1 MRALRVD
8 GLFRVCGIA
17 ALCIATMT
25 VAMISSPRPA
35 AAETEVDVALV
46 LAVDISFSMDT
57 DEQELQRAGFVEAM
71 RSTEVH
77 EAIGRG
83 LIGQIAVTYVEW
95 AGVADRHV
103 IVPWT
108 LIDGPES
115 AERFAEDL
123 EFERI
128 HRARR
133 TSISSAID
141 YGLALLEESGVR
153 ALRKVI
159 DVSGDGP
166 NNEGVF
172 VTDARD
178 RAIAAGVTV
187 NGLPIMLK
195 QPGYLDIHD
204 LDRYYVDCVIG
215 GPGAFV
221 VPVRSPDEFVDAI
234 RTKLVLEIAGV
245 PPEDY
250 DLPNAVPVQFA
261 QARPATDCLIGER
274 QWDQRNRF

>member
-1 MRALRVD
+1 MTALSSGGSVRR
-8 GLFRVCGIA
+8 GGAA
-17 ALCIATMT
+17 ALFLATMI
-25 VAMISSPRPA
+25 VAGLSQTRPA

-57 DEQELQRAGFVEAM
+57 DEQELQRAGFVEAL
-71 RSTEVH
+71 RSPEVH

-83 LIGQIAVTYVEW
+83 LIGQIAVTYFEW

-103 IVPWT
+103 VVPWT

-115 AERFAEDL
+115 AVRFAEDL

-133 TSISSAID
+133 TSISGAID
-141 YGLALLEESGVR
+141 YGLDLLAESGVR
-153 ALRKVI
+153 ALRNVI

-166 NNEGVF
+166 NNEGRP
-172 VTDARD
+172 VTLARD
-178 RAIAAGVTV
+178 RAIEEGVTV

-195 QPGYLDIHD
+195 QPGYLDIHE
-204 LDRYYVDCVIG
+204 LDRYYIDCVIG

-221 VPVRSPDEFVDAI
+221 VPVRSPEEFVTAI
-234 RTKLVLEIAGV
+234 RTKLVLEIAGEM
-245 PPEDY
+245 PEEPLLRY
-250 DLPNAVPVQFA
+250 A
-261 QARPATDCLIGER
+261 QASPPTDCLIGER

>member
-1 MRALRVD
+1 MRALRA
-8 GLFRVCGIA
+8 GGRSRPRGSA
-17 ALCIATMT
+17 AFCVAMMT
-25 VAMISSPRPA
+25 VATLSLARPA

-77 EAIGRG
+77 EAIARG
-83 LIGQIAVTYVEW
+83 LIGTIAVTYVEW

-103 IVPWT
+103 VVPWT
-108 LIDGPES
+108 LIDTPES
-115 AERFAEDL
+115 AIRFAEDL

-133 TSISSAID
+133 TSISGAID
-141 YGLALLEESGVR
+141 FGLQLLEESGVR
-153 ALRKVI
+153 ALRQVI

-166 NNEGVF
+166 NNEGRF
-172 VTDARD
+172 VAEARQ
-178 RAIAAGVTV
+178 RAIERGVTV

-195 QPGYLDIHD
+195 RPGYLDIHN
-204 LDRYYVDCVIG
+204 LDEYYVDCVIG

-221 VPVRSPDEFVDAI
+221 VPVRAPEEFIDAI
-234 RTKLVLEIAGV
+234 RTKLVLEIAGTV
-245 PPEDY
+245 PEAPLVRLAQV
-250 DLPNAVPVQFA
+250 DLP
-261 QARPATDCLIGER
+261 TDCLIGER
-274 QWDQRNRF
+274 QWDERNRF

>member
-1 MRALRVD
+1 MWALSVR
-8 GLFRVCGIA
+8 GRSRTGGMA
-17 ALCIATMT
+17 ALVLAVTIASLSF
-25 VAMISSPRPA
+25 ARPA
-35 AAETEVDVALV
+35 QAETEVDVALV

-57 DEQELQRAGFVEAM
+57 DEQELQRAGFVEAL
-71 RSTEVH
+71 RSREVH

-115 AERFAEDL
+115 AVRFADDL

-128 HRARR
+128 NRARR
-133 TSISSAID
+133 TSIAGAID
-141 YGLALLEESGVR
+141 YSLQLLEESGVR
-153 ALRKVI
+153 ALRRVI

-166 NNEGVF
+166 NNEGAF
-172 VTDARD
+172 VTAARD
-178 RAIAAGVTV
+178 RAIARGVTV

-195 QPGYLDIHD
+195 RPGYLDIDD
-204 LDRYYVDCVIG
+204 LDKYYVDCVIG

-221 VPVRSPDEFVDAI
+221 VPVRAPEQFVDAI
-234 RTKLVLEIAGV
+234 RTKLVLEIAGIV
-245 PPEDY
+245 PPRPLVQRAQV
-250 DLPNAVPVQFA
+250 DLP
-261 QARPATDCLIGER
+261 TDCLVGER
-274 QWDQRNRF
+274 QWEYRNRF